1 MKSHPKLHG
10 VQGRYTAAELECLS
24 NRPMKLREPPPWL
37 LEPPPANPK
46 CPVVEA
52 AFGGSSGTLVPTSGA
67 VDCTERYSTLLH
79 CGGVSILLR
88 RAEARAGPTIHHD
101 YWWTVLRAA
110 TLGGRI
116 GGFGGNTTTL
126 GPALRMSHN
135 TAFMCAPDG
144 QTVLA
149 YGGRRKSL
157 NGAFGF
163 RDEPGILRAEGRL
176 EARPGGAVSI
186 SWSTPSLVLD
196 GSPASGCVEARS
208 NVGTNCEF
216 DGKLSVV
223 RWRGRTLLYA
233 RANVAECGGRH
244 VQMTSSADGVRD
256 WSRWQLLEFEGGRG
270 IGGRGQA
277 ASNLYFFAV
286 RAETVRLIAFFPT
299 VVGNVGGLFASTSD
313 DGVRWR
319 TPHRLLASSV
329 KAEYRTEDYPVDGSG
344 MLTKGSSATSLLVEV
359 GVVLEHGPALRG
371 CVRPAFL
378 CAYDVKLPSA
388 WPSEAGATSLEA
400 LRTAATPRFKAC
412 IQCFKDAGCHE
423 GRECNTCYQRNM
435 GPCLGICGQEH
446 VSLPLAQASMCGAN
460 DATVR
465 AADATPFQMP
475 PSPARCA
482 RPVALLMRGEAF
494 RWGCSADAL
503 AWQMHAV
510 RTHLQLAARLEGG
523 EGGCAHFFVAV
534 DNRVCGGTAT
544 RKLLGAFGARLAAQT
559 TFSTPPADQGVGVQ
573 AVVALFKDKAASIVG
588 PAGVL
593 GYTRIVLSRIDLAL
607 LTPNAAP
614 WACTDD
620 SICVASKCEAAGWD
634 MYKCVNDLLFMA
646 PGSRIP
652 ALLQS
657 LGSSDGA
664 SDNEARQCG
673 CFDAKC
679 PKRGF
684 NKRQHGS
691 GHDCFNVMAK
701 EVGASAISF
710 AWPQVTEKI
719 ASPNPNYEMPKCE
732 AIDAGASYKGR
743 SCSHGRGRLGKT
755 MIMGGTID
763 KRALSLGK
771 PIFGKSMDA
780 KMEKMDFMAQRLGNR
795 RLINANPS
803 VAAQIDHKM
812 KKQWRRR
819 ALGAQTEREQPPAR
833 VAVCLSGQL
842 RTMRTRGLHVHLK
855 KHMVDVLNADVFV
868 HVDAADTRPWG
879 VKAEAN
885 SNDFNE
891 VVRVLNAKGAKLESY
906 QPQPVPPSACA
917 GPGERRVCKAFDCGT
932 FTCGCYVAGCT
943 HCVTTQ
949 YIPQHLH
956 TSECLELVAAHEAA
970 RGSAYDF
977 VVKIRP
983 DLNVT
988 RPVPSFDE
996 IERLVSPREGPP
1008 ALCAQGGGP
1017 TLDDKFALMP
1027 RRVAAVYMNAT
1038 KVYEVCQSREV
1049 NEPDCSGGKGGKGG
1063 KGAMFKGGREV
1074 RSLAMKSRAM
1084 SKDARRRMKAM
1095 YKVGKG
1101 RPSAEGDL
1109 PHGRGR
1115 RLQVW
1120 TSPAYWAT
1128 PQCVLKRHLIAHLP
1142 ELRIFDCL
1150 RGEGSRGVVLRLVRP
1165 EMGRRL

>member
-1 MKSHPKLHG
+1 
-10 VQGRYTAAELECLS
+10 
-24 NRPMKLREPPPWL
+24 
-37 LEPPPANPK
+37 
-46 CPVVEA
+46 
-52 AFGGSSGTLVPTSGA
+52 
-67 VDCTERYSTLLH
+67 
-79 CGGVSILLR
+79 
-88 RAEARAGPTIHHD
+88 
-101 YWWTVLRAA
+101 
-110 TLGGRI
+110 
-116 GGFGGNTTTL
+116 
-126 GPALRMSHN
+126 
-135 TAFMCAPDG
+135 
-144 QTVLA
+144 
-149 YGGRRKSL
+149 
-157 NGAFGF
+157 
-163 RDEPGILRAEGRL
+163 
-176 EARPGGAVSI
+176 
-186 SWSTPSLVLD
+186 
-196 GSPASGCVEARS
+196 
-208 NVGTNCEF
+208 
-216 DGKLSVV
+216 
-223 RWRGRTLLYA
+223 
-233 RANVAECGGRH
+233 
-244 VQMTSSADGVRD
+244 
-256 WSRWQLLEFEGGRG
+256 
-270 IGGRGQA
+270 
-277 ASNLYFFAV
+277 
-286 RAETVRLIAFFPT
+286 
-299 VVGNVGGLFASTSD
+299 
-313 DGVRWR
+313 
-319 TPHRLLASSV
+319 
-329 KAEYRTEDYPVDGSG
+329 
-344 MLTKGSSATSLLVEV
+344 
-359 GVVLEHGPALRG
+359 
-371 CVRPAFL
+371 
-378 CAYDVKLPSA
+378 
-388 WPSEAGATSLEA
+388 
-400 LRTAATPRFKAC
+400 
-412 IQCFKDAGCHE
+412 
-423 GRECNTCYQRNM
+423 
-435 GPCLGICGQEH
+435 
-446 VSLPLAQASMCGAN
+446 
-460 DATVR
+460 
-465 AADATPFQMP
+465 
-475 PSPARCA
+475 
-482 RPVALLMRGEAF
+482 
-494 RWGCSADAL
+494 
-503 AWQMHAV
+503 MHAV

-544 RKLLGAFGARLAAQT
+544 KKLLGVFGARLAAQT
-559 TFSTPPADQGVGVQ
+559 TFSTPPADQGVGVR

-593 GYTRIVLSRIDLAL
+593 GYTRLVLCRIDLAL

-657 LGSSDGA
+657 LGSSEGA
-664 SDNEARQCG
+664 SDNDAKQCG
-673 CFDAKC
+673 CFDAQC

-743 SCSHGRGRLGKT
+743 SCFHSGGKARLGKT

-763 KRALSLGK
+763 KRALSLGN
-771 PIFGKSMDA
+771 PILGKSKDA
-780 KMEKMDFMAQRLGNR
+780 MRMEKMDFMAQRLGKR
-795 RLINANPS
+795 RLINANPN

-812 KKQWRRR
+812 KKPWRRR

-879 VKAEAN
+879 VKAEAT
-885 SNDFNE
+885 SDDFNE

-917 GPGERRVCKAFDCGT
+917 GPGERRVCKAFDCGS

-970 RGSAYDF
+970 RGSAYDL
-977 VVKIRP
+977 VIKIRP

-996 IERLVSPREGPP
+996 IERLVSPREAPP
-1008 ALCAQGGGP
+1008 ALCAQGGGAIYGTRIVAP
-1017 TLDDKFALMP
+1017 PLAQYPLTLDDKFALMP

-1038 KVYEVCQSREV
+1038 KAYEVCQSREV
-1049 NEPDCSGGKGGKGG
+1049 NEPDCSGGKFSKEARDLAV
-1063 KGAMFKGGREV
+1063 KSLAVKLKA
-1074 RSLAMKSRAM
+1074 RSLAMKSKAM

-1095 YKVGKG
+1095 YKGGKG
-1101 RPSAEGDL
+1101 RSSAESSAEGV
-1109 PHGRGR
+1109 PPQGRGR
-1115 RLQVW
+1115 RLQTW

-1128 PQCVLKRHLIAHLP
+1128 PQCVLKRHLMAHIP
-1142 ELRIFDCL
+1142 ELRMLDCL
-1150 RGEGSRGVVLRLVRP
+1150 RGEGNRGAVLRLVRP
-1165 EMGRRL
+1165 EMGRRV

>member
-1 MKSHPKLHG
+1 
-10 VQGRYTAAELECLS
+10 
-24 NRPMKLREPPPWL
+24 
-37 LEPPPANPK
+37 
-46 CPVVEA
+46 
-52 AFGGSSGTLVPTSGA
+52 
-67 VDCTERYSTLLH
+67 
-79 CGGVSILLR
+79 
-88 RAEARAGPTIHHD
+88 
-101 YWWTVLRAA
+101 
-110 TLGGRI
+110 
-116 GGFGGNTTTL
+116 
-126 GPALRMSHN
+126 
-135 TAFMCAPDG
+135 
-144 QTVLA
+144 
-149 YGGRRKSL
+149 
-157 NGAFGF
+157 
-163 RDEPGILRAEGRL
+163 
-176 EARPGGAVSI
+176 
-186 SWSTPSLVLD
+186 
-196 GSPASGCVEARS
+196 
-208 NVGTNCEF
+208 
-216 DGKLSVV
+216 
-223 RWRGRTLLYA
+223 
-233 RANVAECGGRH
+233 
-244 VQMTSSADGVRD
+244 
-256 WSRWQLLEFEGGRG
+256 
-270 IGGRGQA
+270 
-277 ASNLYFFAV
+277 
-286 RAETVRLIAFFPT
+286 
-299 VVGNVGGLFASTSD
+299 
-313 DGVRWR
+313 
-319 TPHRLLASSV
+319 
-329 KAEYRTEDYPVDGSG
+329 
-344 MLTKGSSATSLLVEV
+344 
-359 GVVLEHGPALRG
+359 
-371 CVRPAFL
+371 
-378 CAYDVKLPSA
+378 
-388 WPSEAGATSLEA
+388 
-400 LRTAATPRFKAC
+400 
-412 IQCFKDAGCHE
+412 
-423 GRECNTCYQRNM
+423 
-435 GPCLGICGQEH
+435 
-446 VSLPLAQASMCGAN
+446 
-460 DATVR
+460 
-465 AADATPFQMP
+465 
-475 PSPARCA
+475 
-482 RPVALLMRGEAF
+482 
-494 RWGCSADAL
+494 
-503 AWQMHAV
+503 
-510 RTHLQLAARLEGG
+510 
-523 EGGCAHFFVAV
+523 
-534 DNRVCGGTAT
+534 
-544 RKLLGAFGARLAAQT
+544 LAAQT

-593 GYTRIVLSRIDLAL
+593 GYTRLVLSRIDLAL

-879 VKAEAN
+879 VKAEAT
-885 SNDFNE
+885 SDDFNE

-983 DLNVT
+983 DST
-988 RPVPSFDE
+988 S
-996 IERLVSPREGPP
+996 
-1008 ALCAQGGGP
+1008 
-1017 TLDDKFALMP
+1017 LM
-1027 RRVAAVYMNAT
+1027 T
-1038 KVYEVCQSREV
+1038 S
-1049 NEPDCSGGKGGKGG
+1049 DC
-1063 KGAMFKGGREV
+1063 
-1074 RSLAMKSRAM
+1074 L
-1084 SKDARRRMKAM
+1084 
-1095 YKVGKG
+1095 
-1101 RPSAEGDL
+1101 
-1109 PHGRGR
+1109 
-1115 RLQVW
+1115 
-1120 TSPAYWAT
+1120 
-1128 PQCVLKRHLIAHLP
+1128 LIA
-1142 ELRIFDCL
+1142 
-1150 RGEGSRGVVLRLVRP
+1150 S
-1165 EMGRRL
+1165 